1 MGGASADSDPR
12 LEGGSG
18 DSMSRFRVS
27 KFRHVEAKVA
37 RKEVG
42 GRQRESCL
50 PPDRLS
56 GEPPHP
62 PAGARAAA
70 RAGALPCVARAPS
83 GGSDPTEEG
92 RRRFPRRRPT
102 AGLSRA
108 RMGASLLPSELR
120 PGALPT
126 GSWPGAVEAPT
137 SLGRAKGKLSG
148 LRPGKLSLLR
158 GRARRL

>member
-1 MGGASADSDPR
+1 MGGASAESDPR
-12 LEGGSG
+12 LEGGSSDSS

-50 PPDRLS
+50 PPDRLP

-62 PAGARAAA
+62 PAVARAAA

-83 GGSDPTEEG
+83 GGSD
-92 RRRFPRRRPT
+92 RLSPRPLSATPPKRD
-102 AGLSRA
+102 AGVSRGVA
-108 RMGASLLPSELR
+108 RLQG
-120 PGALPT
+120 
-126 GSWPGAVEAPT
+126 
-137 SLGRAKGKLSG
+137 
-148 LRPGKLSLLR
+148 
-158 GRARRL
+158 